1 MHYWGIQKRIVLM
14 TLLPCL
20 MTIALMSGYFAW
32 QQQTTTSLQA
42 QAHAIET
49 GRQLAITIQNAQRP
63 IPREYLEPYLDL
75 EDIRSIAVLNLDQ
88 TPLLRVGPNMY
99 PISGPRI
106 IQGELHR
113 FQTGKSQRLR
123 FPLYNVD
130 KEQPIQ
136 KQITGWIEIEY
147 GYSQVALLQNKQ
159 LFQTILLVLLFG
171 ALALFL
177 TWRFSRRITQP
188 LGNVAKTLEHLESGN
203 LDARVKL
210 SRQAEFN
217 ELAGSINT
225 MAASLQRAQTELQ
238 ENIEQATDDLKQTL
252 DELEV
257 QNIELNLARREAL
270 DASQTKSD
278 FLANMSHE
286 IRTPLNGILGF
297 TRLLSGT
304 RLNKR
309 QLEYLQTIESSST
322 SLLSIINDILDFSKI
337 EAGKLVLDQAP
348 VNVSDII
355 DDVITMLA
363 PEAHKKHIELA
374 ALVYQDV
381 PQEIMGD
388 SLRLKQILTNLIN
401 NAIKFTHTG
410 SVIVRVMLEEQEGSD
425 VTLKF
430 SVQDTGIGMTDDQQ
444 KNLFKAF
451 SQGDES
457 TSRRY
462 GGTGLGLVISRYLVE
477 HMQGELGF
485 DSTAHVGSEFFFSA
499 TFEVCENEDNSW
511 KDAPWY
517 GLSAGIFH
525 SQIAS
530 SQSLQ
535 GLVQRLGIHTK
546 RYQHLPAMLQ
556 NQTITN
562 HDILFIEITEDSSY
576 DMIESLSKKS
586 NVIALVPNNES
597 RNLKLIE
604 QLGLDSLVLPVAFRN
619 ISKLMLEMFLDEQH
633 APVNQQEETAR
644 PVRVLAVDD
653 NQPNLE
659 LVTTWLKQLD
669 VQVVAARG
677 GLEAV
682 ELATE
687 QNFDL
692 IFMDIQMPDLDGVQ
706 ATQRIRQNNPDKK
719 CAVVALTAH
728 ALPNER
734 KKLMKKGF
742 DDYLTKPLDE
752 QQLEHTLKK
761 WTHHQVKFI
770 ERASHDVIP
779 QETNPILDW
788 HMSLKL
794 AGGNSELAE
803 NMLNGLVSEIHTLKP
818 MLEQAQAE
826 ALIEPIHKL
835 HGLCR
840 YVGAQELQQALQYAE
855 TQLKTEPQY
864 WQDGKDN
871 LLRAIEDFLIATQTF
886 NAHHYTS

>member
-1 MHYWGIQKRIVLM
+1 MHYWGIQKRILLM

-20 MTIALMSGYFAW
+20 ITIVMMAGYFAW
-32 QQQTTTSLQA
+32 QQQTSTALQA
-42 QAHAIET
+42 QEHAIET
-49 GRQLAITIQNAQRP
+49 GRQLALTIQNADQP
-63 IPREYLEPYLDL
+63 IPREALEPYLDL
-75 EDIRSIAVLNLDQ
+75 EGIRAIALLNLNQ
-88 TPLLRVGPNMY
+88 TPRLRVGPSMY
-99 PISGPRI
+99 PVSGPRM

-113 FQTGKSQRLR
+113 FKTANSQRLR
-123 FPLYNVD
+123 FPLYTVNKD
-130 KEQPIQ
+130 P
-136 KQITGWIEIEY
+136 QIRQQISGWLEIEY
-147 GYSQVALLQNKQ
+147 GFTNLALMQNKQ
-159 LFQTILLVLLFG
+159 LLQTVLLVVLFSAM
-171 ALALFL
+171 ALYL
-177 TWRFSRRITQP
+177 TWRFSRKITHP
-188 LGNVAKTLEHLESGN
+188 LGNVAETLEQLESGN
-203 LDARVKL
+203 LDARVEL
-210 SRQAEFN
+210 GRQVEFN

-238 ENIEQATDDLKQTL
+238 ESIEQATDDLKQTL

-309 QLEYLQTIESSST
+309 QQEYLQTIESSST

-337 EAGKLVLDQAP
+337 EAGKLVLDNAP
-348 VNVSDII
+348 VNISDII
-355 DDVITMLA
+355 DDVIAMLA
-363 PEAHKKHIELA
+363 PEAHKKDIELA

-381 PQEIMGD
+381 PQEVMGD
-388 SLRLKQILTNLIN
+388 SLRIKQILTNLIN
-401 NAIKFTHTG
+401 NAIKFTHSG
-410 SVIVRVMLEEQEGSD
+410 SVIVRVMLEEQESND

-451 SQGDES
+451 SQGDDS

-477 HMQGELGF
+477 HMQGEMGF
-485 DSTAHVGSEFFFSA
+485 DSTPQVGSEFFFSA
-499 TFEVCENEDNSW
+499 TFEVCENEDSSW
-511 KDAPWY
+511 KDAPWHN
-517 GLSAGIFH
+517 LSAGIYH

-535 GLVQRLGIHTK
+535 GLVQRLGIQTK
-546 RYQHLPAMLQ
+546 RYQHLPALLQ
-556 NQTITN
+556 EQATQA
-562 HDILFIEITEDSSY
+562 HDIMFVEITDDSSQ
-576 DMIESLSKKS
+576 DIIESLARESK
-586 NVIALVPNNES
+586 VIALVRNNEC
-597 RNLKLIE
+597 RNLRIIEKLE
-604 QLGLDSLVLPVAFRN
+604 LDSLVLPIAFKN
-619 ISKLMLEMFLDEQH
+619 LSKLMIDLYLDEDDS
-633 APVNQQEETAR
+633 NQYLPAETQK

-659 LVTTWLKQLD
+659 LVTTWLKQLE
-669 VQVVAARG
+669 VEVVSARG

-687 QNFDL
+687 QDFDL

-706 ATQRIRQNNPDKK
+706 ATQRIRQLNPDKK

-761 WTHHQVKFI
+761 WTHYQVRYVERSTI
-770 ERASHDVIP
+770 EIP
-779 QETNPILDW
+779 KQETNPILDW
-788 HMSLKL
+788 SLSLKL

-803 NMLNGLVSEIHTLKP
+803 NMLQGLVSEIHTLKP
-818 MLEQAQAE
+818 MLEQAQAQ

-840 YVGAQELQQALQYAE
+840 YVGATELQQALQYAE
-855 TQLKTEPQY
+855 TQLKTEPQF
-864 WQDGKDN
+864 WQDGKQQ
-871 LLRAIEDFLIATQTF
+871 LLRAIEDFLQATQTF
-886 NAHHYTS
+886 NIPHYTS

>member
-1 MHYWGIQKRIVLM
+1 MHYWGIQKRILLM

-20 MTIALMSGYFAW
+20 ITIALMAGYFAW
-32 QQQTTTSLQA
+32 QQQASTTLQA
-42 QAHAIET
+42 KQHAIDT
-49 GRQLAITIQNAQRP
+49 GRQLALTIQNADQP
-63 IPREYLEPYLDL
+63 IPRSALEPYLDL
-75 EDIRSIAVLNLDQ
+75 EGIRAIALLNLDQ
-88 TPLLRVGPNMY
+88 TPHLRVGPSMY
-99 PISGPRI
+99 PITGPRL

-113 FQTGKSQRLR
+113 FETNHSQRLR
-123 FPLYNVD
+123 FPLYKINKD
-130 KEQPIQ
+130 S
-136 KQITGWIEIEY
+136 QIRQQISGWLEIEY
-147 GYSQVALLQNKQ
+147 GFTNLALIQNKQ
-159 LFQTILLVLLFG
+159 LLQTILLIILFSVM
-171 ALALFL
+171 ALYL
-177 TWRFSRRITQP
+177 TWRFSRKITKP
-188 LGNVAKTLEHLESGN
+188 LGNVAETLEQLESGN
-203 LDARVKL
+203 LDARVEL
-210 SRQAEFN
+210 GRQAEFN

-309 QLEYLQTIESSST
+309 QNEYLQTIENSST
-322 SLLSIINDILDFSKI
+322 SLLNIINDILDFSKI
-337 EAGKLVLDQAP
+337 EAGKLVLDHAP
-348 VNVSDII
+348 VNISDII
-355 DDVITMLA
+355 DEVITLLA
-363 PEAHKKHIELA
+363 PEAHKKDIELA

-401 NAIKFTHTG
+401 NAIKFTHSG
-410 SVIVRVMLEEQEGSD
+410 SVIVRVMLEEQENTD
-425 VTLKF
+425 ATLKF
-430 SVQDTGIGMTDDQQ
+430 SVQDTGIGMTEEQQ

-451 SQGDES
+451 SQGDDS

-477 HMQGELGF
+477 HMQGEMGF
-485 DSTAHVGSEFFFSA
+485 DSTAQVGSEFFFSA
-499 TFEVCENEDNSW
+499 SFEVCENEDSSW
-511 KDAPWY
+511 KDAPWH
-517 GLSAGIFH
+517 GLSAGVFH

-535 GLVQRLGIHTK
+535 GLLQRLGIQTK
-546 RYQHLPAMLQ
+546 RYQHLPALLQ
-556 NQTITN
+556 EQSTN
-562 HDILFIEITEDSSY
+562 AHDIMFVEINIDSSKEI
-576 DMIESLSKKS
+576 IESLSKESK
-586 NVIALVPNNES
+586 VIALVRNNES
-597 RNLKLIE
+597 RNLELIE
-604 QLGLDSLVLPVAFRN
+604 NLRLDSLVLPISFKN
-619 ISKLMLEMFLDEQH
+619 ISKLMMELYLDEDTSNKTVSKEAQK
-633 APVNQQEETAR
+633 

-659 LVTTWLKQLD
+659 LVTTWLSQLD
-669 VQVVAARG
+669 VEVVSARG

-682 ELATE
+682 DLATE
-687 QNFDL
+687 QEFDL

-706 ATQRIRQNNPDKK
+706 ATQRIRQHNAHRK

-761 WTHHQVKFI
+761 WTHYQAKFKDRPDI
-770 ERASHDVIP
+770 DIP
-779 QETNPILDW
+779 AQETNPILDW
-788 HMSLKL
+788 PLCLKL
-794 AGGNSELAE
+794 VGGNNELAE
-803 NMLNGLVSEIHTLKP
+803 NMLHGLVSEIHTLKP
-818 MLEQAQAE
+818 MLQQAQAE

-840 YVGAQELQQALQYAE
+840 YVGAAELQQALQYAE
-855 TQLKTEPQY
+855 TQLKTEPHKWPDSQR
-864 WQDGKDN
+864 
-871 LLRAIEDFLIATQTF
+871 LLLQAIDEFLQAAQTF
-886 NAHHYTS
+886 NLHHYTS